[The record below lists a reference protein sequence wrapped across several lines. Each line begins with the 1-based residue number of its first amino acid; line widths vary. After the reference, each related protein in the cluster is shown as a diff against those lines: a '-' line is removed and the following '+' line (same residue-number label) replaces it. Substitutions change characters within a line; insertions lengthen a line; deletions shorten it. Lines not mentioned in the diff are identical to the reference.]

1 MPQLY
6 LPNTADTPIFFQ
18 SASAIMSSKFL
29 RPFSC
34 IGVIYIVY
42 QLSGFEVVYAY
53 TENFFEESG
62 VQLEPSLA
70 ALLAGKLIIWLNVY

>member
-1 MPQLY
+1 M
-6 LPNTADTPIFFQ
+6 Q
-18 SASAIMSSKFL
+18 SVSNIMSRKFL

-34 IGVIYIVY
+34 IGVIYIIY

-62 VQLEPSLA
+62 VELEPSLA
-70 ALLAGKLIIWLNVY
+70 ALLAGTQYDINGTLEEDMLCVAEL

>member
-1 MPQLY
+1 M
-6 LPNTADTPIFFQ
+6 FQ
-18 SASAIMSSKFL
+18 SASNIMSSKFL

-70 ALLAGKLIIWLNVY
+70 ALLAGKLTIQQNFF

>member
-1 MPQLY
+1 
-6 LPNTADTPIFFQ
+6 
-18 SASAIMSSKFL
+18 MSRKFL

-34 IGVIYIVY
+34 IGVIYIIY

-62 VQLEPSLA
+62 VELEPSLA
-70 ALLAGKLIIWLNVY
+70 ALLAGTQYDISGTPWNFYSKCVTVTDAHTD